1 MAQHKA
7 ATDITLVQEERS
19 KFAETVDA
27 YKWHA
32 AGVLVV
38 VSGVILFQVNRA
50 QSAVE
55 GRRADWNAVY
65 EAMVDPDDRAAALG
79 RAADEVDGSLISW
92 VQYFRAGILAAGGDP
107 DDVKEA
113 KSIAATAASGDS
125 VHPVLDQLKFS
136 YDADG
141 EAMSPGRAM
150 EARLAAEVQWIDE
163 LGVEIYENPPLPAD
177 ATRVE
182 LETEKGTIVVALY
195 DDLAPEHASNFAEK
209 ASSGFYDGTLFHRT
223 VNGELIQGG
232 DPNTI
237 DGDPET
243 WGQGGPGHKV
253 PREDTGLIHTAGV
266 LAAAKMGGEAES
278 SGSQFYITTVPKHRE
293 FDDRYVVYGSV
304 VEGLDVVKEIAEAPT
319 KDEDVERPL
328 EPVKLVSAKVVE

>member
-7 ATDITLVQEERS
+7 ATEITLVQEERS
-19 KFAETVDA
+19 KFAEVVDA

-38 VSGVILFQVNRA
+38 VSGVILFQVNRSR
-50 QSAVE
+50 SAVE
-55 GRRADWNAVY
+55 GRRAEWNAIY
-65 EAMVDPDDRAAALG
+65 EAMIDPDDRAAALG
-79 RAADEVDGSLISW
+79 RAVDDVDGSLISW

-107 DDVKEA
+107 DEVKEA
-113 KSIAATAASGDS
+113 KSIAATAASGES
-125 VHPVLDQLKFS
+125 VHPVLDGLRFN
-136 YDADG
+136 YDG
-141 EAMSPGRAM
+141 EGEALSPGRAM
-150 EARLAAEVQWIDE
+150 ESRLAAEVQWIDE
-163 LGVEIYENPPLPAD
+163 FGVEIYENPPLPSD

-182 LETEKGTIVVALY
+182 LETDKGTIVVGLY

-237 DGDPET
+237 DGEPET

-253 PREDTGLIHTAGV
+253 PKEDTGLIHTAGV

-278 SGSQFYITTVPKHRE
+278 SGSQFYITTVRKHRE
-293 FDDRYVVYGSV
+293 FDDRYVVYGTV
-304 VEGLDVVKEIAEAPT
+304 LEGLDVVKQIAEAPT
-319 KDEDVERPL
+319 KEDDVERPV
-328 EPVKLVSAKVVE
+328 EPVKLLSAKVVE

>member
-7 ATDITLVQEERS
+7 ATEITLVQEERS
-19 KFAETVDA
+19 KFAQTVDA

-38 VSGVILFQVNRA
+38 VSGVILFQANQA
-50 QSAVE
+50 KSEVE
-55 GRRADWNAVY
+55 SRRAEWNTVY
-65 EAMVDPDDRAAALG
+65 EAMMDPEDRAVALG
-79 RAADEVDGSLISW
+79 RAADQVDGTLVSW
-92 VQYFRAGILAAGGDP
+92 VQFFRAGILAAGGDP
-107 DDVKEA
+107 EEVKEA
-113 KSIAATAASGDS
+113 RSIAATATSGDS
-125 VHPVLDQLKFS
+125 VHPALDKLSFT
-136 YDADG
+136 YEADG
-141 EAMSPGRAM
+141 ESMSPGQAM
-150 EARLAAEVQWIDE
+150 EARLAAEAQWIDS

-182 LETEKGTIVVALY
+182 LETEKGKIVVGLY
-195 DDLAPEHASNFAEK
+195 DELAPEHASNFAEK

-253 PREDTGLIHTAGV
+253 PKEDTGLIHTAGV

-278 SGSQFYITTVPKHRE
+278 SGSQFYITTVPKHTD
-293 FDDRYVVYGSV
+293 FDDRYVVYGTV
-304 VEGLDVVKEIAEAPT
+304 LEGLDVVKAIAEAPT
-319 KDEDVERPL
+319 KEEDAERPL
-328 EPVKLVSAKVVE
+328 EPVKLISAKVVE

>member
-7 ATDITLVQEERS
+7 ATEITLVHEERS
-19 KFAETVDA
+19 KFAEVVDR

-32 AGVLVV
+32 AGALVV
-38 VSGVILFQVNRA
+38 VSGVILFQASRA
-50 QSAVE
+50 NSAVS
-55 GRRADWNAVY
+55 GRRAEWNTVY
-65 EAMVDPDDRAAALG
+65 EAMMNPDDRAAALG
-79 RAADEVDGSLISW
+79 RAADEVDGSLVSW
-92 VQYFRAGILAAGGDP
+92 VQFFQAGILAAGGDP
-107 DDVKEA
+107 DEVKQA
-113 KSIAATAASGDS
+113 RSIAATAVSGDN
-125 VHPVLDQLKFS
+125 VHPVLDGLQFT
-136 YDADG
+136 YEEGA

-150 EARLAAEVQWIDE
+150 ESRLTTEVSWIEE
-163 LGVEIYENPPLPAD
+163 LGSGIYGNPLPPES
-177 ATRVE
+177 ATKVE
-182 LETEKGTIVVALY
+182 LVTEKGTIVVALY

-237 DGDPET
+237 DGEPET

-253 PREDTGLIHTAGV
+253 PNEETGLIHVAGV

-293 FDDRYVVYGSV
+293 FDERYVVYGTV
-304 VEGLDVVKEIAEAPT
+304 LEGLDVVKAIAEAPT
-319 KDEDVERPL
+319 EEDNVERPID
-328 EPVKLVSAKVVE
+328 PVKLQSAKVLD